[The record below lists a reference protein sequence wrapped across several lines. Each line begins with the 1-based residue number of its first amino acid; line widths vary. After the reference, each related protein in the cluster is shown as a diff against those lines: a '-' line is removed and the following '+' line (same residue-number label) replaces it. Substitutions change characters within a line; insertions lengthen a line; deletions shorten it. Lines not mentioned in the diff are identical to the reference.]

1 MLTAPRS
8 FGDLPISQRRAL
20 LERLASSLA
29 RNAEWAAI
37 HGDDALEIVMR
48 SVVKALHSV
57 ARDLAMTDV
66 VLAQEVASRA
76 MTLIAAFQ
84 SRHPEYALRRTLH

>member
-1 MLTAPRS
+1 MLTAPQS
-8 FGDLPISQRRAL
+8 FRDLPIAQRQAL

-29 RNAEWAAI
+29 RNAEWASI

-48 SVVKALHSV
+48 SVGKALHSV

-66 VLAQEVASRA
+66 VLGEEVATRA
-76 MTLIAAFQ
+76 MTLIATFQ
-84 SRHPEYALRRTLH
+84 SRHPEYAARQTLH